1 MKHLVNSA
9 NVGIGFRTRV
19 PFFAE
24 NHCKVNQ
31 LFDIYSIFDSQY
43 IVCFQEKAFHPY
55 RLARS
60 EQRSFAI
67 GYAGFLYRKVPCLF
81 LLFKI
86 ANGRT

>member
-55 RLARS
+55 RLAVLNKGLS
-60 EQRSFAI
+60 LLAMQAFFI
-67 GYAGFLYRKVPCLF
+67 GKFRASSCCSK
-81 LLFKI
+81 
-86 ANGRT
+86 

>member
-43 IVCFQEKAFHPY
+43 IICFQEKAFHSSVHCGD
-55 RLARS
+55 R
-60 EQRSFAI
+60 
-67 GYAGFLYRKVPCLF
+67 FLE
-81 LLFKI
+81 
-86 ANGRT
+86 RTEILNLDSIHIVVI